1 MYSDYNVINIT
12 PGYGK
17 IRFSRREVINIV
29 IAAVVLTVAFT
40 IVFMPSAQS
49 ILKVGW
55 QEALPYALGI
65 SAFVTIVG
73 FLMHELAH
81 KFMAQ
86 KYGAWAE
93 FGLYPL
99 GLMFCLLFSLFG
111 FLFAAPGAVY
121 IQGSITKR
129 QYGIISI
136 VGPLTNLAFGIVFMM
151 LWLFVPVSVALSFAF
166 YMIGFLSVWMALFNL
181 LPIPP
186 FDGSKIIV
194 WSIPIWLLTFLVSVF
209 FSLIGW
215 GFIRF

>member
-1 MYSDYNVINIT
+1 MYGDRNVINIT
-12 PGYGK
+12 PGYGRV
-17 IRFSRREVINIV
+17 RFSRREVINIV
-29 IAAVVLTVAFT
+29 IAAVVLTAAFT

-49 ILKVGW
+49 VLRTGW
-55 QEALPYALGI
+55 QGALPYALGI

-81 KFMAQ
+81 KFAAQ
-86 KYGAWAE
+86 RYGAWAE
-93 FGLYPL
+93 FGLFPM
-99 GLMFCLLFSLFG
+99 GLVLCLFFSLFG

-129 QYGIISI
+129 QYGVISI
-136 VGPLTNLAFGIVFMM
+136 VGPLTNLAFGAAFML
-151 LWLFVPVSVALSFAF
+151 LWLYAPVGAALSFAF

-186 FDGSKIIV
+186 FDGSKVIV
-194 WSIPIWLLTFLVSVF
+194 WSVPVWLLAFLVSVF

-215 GFIRF
+215 GIIRV